1 LPRVQ
6 HEATNGVTSLLS
18 LLVQQGATDG
28 AAACIACQGSSTRE
42 GGNRGDHS
50 RRVEDLVACRLG
62 AVDGERLGLLLAGL
76 GRLRVSSV
84 CVCVCVCVRV
94 RGCVCVCVC
103 VCVGACVCVCVCVS
117 ALQLWRSPLAACTHE
132 CVDGARVNI
141 TSCRK
146 TGRACVQQGTAK
158 SPTPLLSAAG
168 AQRDTSE
175 RVCVCERGDV
185 SCRALP
191 HLGCSLG
198 CHGVKV

>member
-1 LPRVQ
+1 VSKISSPAGLEQSMENVL
-6 HEATNGVTSLLS
+6 VSFLLA
-18 LLVQQGATDG
+18 L
-28 AAACIACQGSSTRE
+28 AACVCQ
-42 GGNRGDHS
+42 
-50 RRVEDLVACRLG
+50 
-62 AVDGERLGLLLAGL
+62 
-76 GRLRVSSV
+76 V

-103 VCVGACVCVCVCVS
+103 VCVCAWVRVCVRVCVCACVCVCVCVS

-175 RVCVCERGDV
+175 RECVCERGDV